1 MNRLEQWDDRR
12 LIQLS
17 QHGNTAAFAELY
29 RRYSRRI
36 YHTIYRLLR
45 NRDDADDVLQ
55 NTFLNAWRSI
65 GCFKGD
71 AEFFTWLYRIATN
84 LAISHQRRRG
94 SRREKAIPE
103 DKGSGVSYELPGP
116 ASHPGENIEVQ
127 EDIAELRQAIQKL
140 SEDHRIIICMKDIQE
155 MSYEEIAQALRIPI
169 GTVRSRLHRARLE
182 LAQLLGVLT
191 FEADTSEGNNGH
203 TSVRSGGNRK
213 RSGSEESRVADAD
226 SH

>member
-1 MNRLEQWDDRR
+1 VNGLEQWEDRR
-12 LIQLS
+12 LIKQS
-17 QHGNTAAFAELY
+17 QRGDTAAFAELY

-65 GCFKGD
+65 TCFKGD
-71 AEFFTWLYRIATN
+71 SEFFTWLYRIATN

-94 SRREKAIPE
+94 SKKEKPIPE
-103 DKGSGVSYELPGP
+103 DDGSGNIYDPPAP
-116 ASHPGENIEVQ
+116 ASHPGENLESQ
-127 EDIAELRQAIQKL
+127 EDITELRRAMQKL

-155 MSYEEIAQALRIPI
+155 MSYEEIAQALDIPI

-182 LAQLLGVLT
+182 LAQLLGVLSL
-191 FEADTSEGNNGH
+191 ESDAPDGNNGH
-203 TSVRSGGNRK
+203 TSARFGTQRRLS
-213 RSGSEESRVADAD
+213 SEGAKLPDAD
-226 SH
+226 NY

>member
-1 MNRLEQWDDRR
+1 MKGLEQWDDRR
-12 LIQLS
+12 LIQQS
-17 QHGNTAAFAELY
+17 QRGNAAAFAELY
-29 RRYSRRI
+29 RRYGRRI

-65 GCFKGD
+65 TSFKGD
-71 AEFFTWLYRIATN
+71 SEFFTWLYRIAAN
-84 LAISHQRRRG
+84 LAISHQRRQG
-94 SRREKAIPE
+94 SKKEKPIP
-103 DKGSGVSYELPGP
+103 DDDGSGNSYDPP
-116 ASHPGENIEVQ
+116 APAAHPGEAMEHQ
-127 EDIAELRQAIQKL
+127 EDIAELYRAMQKL

-191 FEADTSEGNNGH
+191 LEADTPDTSNGH
-203 TSVRSGGNRK
+203 ASSAPRTHK
-213 RSGSEESRVADAD
+213 RPNLEGASIPEADKI
-226 SH
+226 

>member
-1 MNRLEQWDDRR
+1 VKGLEQWDDRR
-12 LIQLS
+12 LIQQS
-17 QHGNTAAFAELY
+17 QRGNAAAFAELY
-29 RRYSRRI
+29 RRYGRRI

-65 GCFKGD
+65 TSFKGD
-71 AEFFTWLYRIATN
+71 SEFFTWLYRIAAN
-84 LAISHQRRRG
+84 LAISHQRRQG
-94 SRREKAIPE
+94 NKKEKPIPE
-103 DKGSGVSYELPGP
+103 DEGSGNSYDPP
-116 ASHPGENIEVQ
+116 APAAHPGEAMEHQ
-127 EDIAELRQAIQKL
+127 EDIAELYRAMQKL

-191 FEADTSEGNNGH
+191 LEADTPESNNGH
-203 TSVRSGGNRK
+203 AASVAGSRK
-213 RSGSEESRVADAD
+213 PLKPEGANPPGFGKS
-226 SH
+226 